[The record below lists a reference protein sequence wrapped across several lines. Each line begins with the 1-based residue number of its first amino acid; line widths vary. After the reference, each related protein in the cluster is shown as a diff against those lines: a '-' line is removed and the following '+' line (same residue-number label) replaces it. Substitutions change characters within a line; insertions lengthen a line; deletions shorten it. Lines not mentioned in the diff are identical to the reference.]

1 MVFTWRKQY
10 RNSQPN
16 AAALLPV
23 RITQPA
29 ARAQT
34 ADSSPVERGPS
45 SGVIHISIGKAQ
57 VRIEGDVDRETLRLV
72 LKSVLR

>member
-16 AAALLPV
+16 ATALLPV
-23 RITQPA
+23 KITEPTEPSRA
-29 ARAQT
+29 AT
-34 ADSSPVERGPS
+34 ADTSPVDRR
-45 SGVIHISIGKAQ
+45 SGIIHISVGKAQ